1 MPTSRTVKKVTE
13 QSQISHQ
20 QTLQEKIIDA
30 AEAKMKA
37 DAPLGQK
44 RPKYD
49 EAVLQNLEGDRQ
61 TE

>member
-1 MPTSRTVKKVTE
+1 
-13 QSQISHQ
+13 
-20 QTLQEKIIDA
+20 
-30 AEAKMKA
+30 MKA

-61 TE
+61 NESTQVKHVISLTV